1 MPDYGAGAYGS
12 GVYGDSPLDAIAV
25 ALMAAIREGLATR
38 LTTIDGVQASAYMLA
53 SPTPP
58 AIHVV
63 PPAIEYHQAMQNG
76 FAELTFTVQA
86 FVALGTDIGA
96 QKRLDEFREPTGS
109 GSIKAAIEADKT
121 LGGVVKD
128 LIVRGSPEPQILTLE
143 GGRQLLS
150 CDFEVTVWD

>member
-1 MPDYGAGAYGS
+1 
-12 GVYGDSPLDAIAV
+12 
-25 ALMAAIREGLATR
+25 MATVTQVSEGLATS
-38 LTTIDGVQASAYMLA
+38 LATIDGVQVSAWLLA

-63 PPAIEYHQAMQNG
+63 PPAIEYHQAMQDG

-86 FVALGTDIGA
+86 FVALGTDIGS
-96 QKRLDEFREPTGS
+96 QKRLAQMRAPTGS
-109 GSIKAAIEADKT
+109 GSVKAAIEADKT
-121 LGGVVKD
+121 LGGIVKE
-128 LIVRGSPEPQILTLE
+128 LIVRSSAEPQVLTLD

>member
-1 MPDYGAGAYGS
+1 
-12 GVYGDSPLDAIAV
+12 
-25 ALMAAIREGLATR
+25 MATLEQVTEGLATN
-38 LTTIDGVQASAYMLA
+38 LETISGVQVSAWMLA

-86 FVALGTDIGA
+86 FVALNSDIGA
-96 QKRLDEFREPTGS
+96 QKLLAQMRAPTGS
-109 GSIKAAIEADKT
+109 GSVKAAIEADRT

-128 LIVRGSPEPQILTLE
+128 LIVRSSAEPQVLTLE

-150 CDFEVTVWD
+150 CDFEITVWE